1 MKDPRIIIPL
11 DYPNAQDAESLVARL
26 SPSLC
31 SLKVGKELF
40 TAAGPRL
47 VNDLVIRGFK
57 VFLDLKFHDI
67 PNTVAQ
73 ACLAAAR
80 LNVWML
86 TLHIAG
92 GRAMLTAARKAI
104 DQTAVKPWLL
114 GVTVLTSLTDQ
125 DLQDIGIQRSIQ
137 EQVLALAQIADE
149 CQLDGLV
156 CSAQEAKLIRQTYGA
171 RFKLITPGIRTEQS
185 QVHDQAR
192 TTTPQAAIK
201 NGADYLVI
209 GRSITRSADPLAAL
223 LSITDSIKELT

>member
-11 DYPNAQDAESLVARL
+11 DYPSTQDAESLLARL

-40 TAAGPRL
+40 TAVGPRL

-73 ACLAAAR
+73 ACLAAAQ

-104 DQTAVKPWLL
+104 DQAAVKPWLL

-125 DLQDIGIQRSIQ
+125 DLHDIGIQRSVE

-171 RFKLITPGIRTEQS
+171 RFKLITPGIRTEQG

-192 TTTPQAAIK
+192 IATPQAAIK

-209 GRSITRSADPLAAL
+209 GRSITQSADPLAAL
-223 LSITDSIKELT
+223 LSITESIKEPT